1 MKLSPN
7 MLRWRCLAEDFP
19 FKTTAELA
27 ELQQI
32 LGQPRALDAVQF
44 GISIRRHGYNMFVLG
59 PPGLGK
65 RTTVNHF
72 LAEKAATEATPDD
85 WCYVHNFE
93 AAHKPRALRLPPGQ
107 GIQLQ
112 RDMSQLVEELKT
124 TIPSTLELEE
134 HQNRIQE
141 IEREARE
148 QHNQAFQELADRA
161 LERGIQLVRTQ
172 SGYAMAPVRNGQVLG
187 PEEYEKL
194 SDDDRQA
201 IEDAVKEL
209 QEELK
214 EAIERIPRWRMETRE
229 KVKELN
235 RQVARTAIGH
245 LMARLRQAYAE
256 LPEVL
261 AYFVA
266 VEKDVIEHSEEFHP
280 QPQTDDSPAAA
291 LGLPTGHTPDFLRY
305 QVNVLI
311 DNSKT
316 QGAPVISEYHPSYQ
330 NLLGRAE
337 HESRMG
343 TLVTQFTLLKPGA
356 LHQANG
362 GYLVLDA
369 LKLLQQPY
377 SWDGLKRAL
386 NARELRIESL
396 GESLSLISTVTLEP
410 EAIPLDVKVIL
421 VGDRMLYYLLYERDE
436 DFAELFRVAADFD
449 EQMDRTEE
457 NCQLYARY
465 IATMARNEKY
475 RPFARCAVARVLEE
489 SARIAGDS
497 EKLSI
502 SMMPIANLLREA
514 DYWASTDDAAV
525 VTEQHVE
532 LALDKQV
539 YRANR
544 VRTRVYEQIER
555 GTVMI
560 DTTGVQVGQV
570 NGLSVIDMGNF
581 SFGQPSRITAN
592 VRIGKGEVIDIER
605 EVDLGGALHSK
616 GVLILSSYLATRY
629 ARNRPMSLSASLAF
643 EQSYGRVD
651 GDSASVAEAC
661 ALLSALSGIAIRQ
674 SWAVTGSV
682 NQHGQVQPIGGVN
695 DKIEGFFDVCAAR
708 GLTGEQGVL
717 IPQSNVKHLML
728 RRDVV
733 AAVAAGKF
741 QVHAVETV
749 DEAIEILTG
758 KPAGAADESGAYPAG
773 SVNHAV
779 LARLEEFFRIRQS
792 LSSGGKDD
800 GKPQEP

>member
-560 DTTGVQVGQV
+560 DTAGEQVGQV

-661 ALLSALSGIAIRQ
+661 ALLSALSGIPVRQ

-733 AAVAAGKF
+733 DAVAAGKF
-741 QVHAVETV
+741 QVQAVETV

-779 LARLEEFFRIRQS
+779 LARLEEFFQIRQS

>member
-1 MKLSPN
+1 
-7 MLRWRCLAEDFP
+7 
-19 FKTTAELA
+19 
-27 ELQQI
+27 
-32 LGQPRALDAVQF
+32 
-44 GISIRRHGYNMFVLG
+44 
-59 PPGLGK
+59 
-65 RTTVNHF
+65 
-72 LAEKAATEATPDD
+72 
-85 WCYVHNFE
+85 
-93 AAHKPRALRLPPGQ
+93 
-107 GIQLQ
+107 
-112 RDMSQLVEELKT
+112 
-124 TIPSTLELEE
+124 
-134 HQNRIQE
+134 
-141 IEREARE
+141 
-148 QHNQAFQELADRA
+148 
-161 LERGIQLVRTQ
+161 
-172 SGYAMAPVRNGQVLG
+172 
-187 PEEYEKL
+187 
-194 SDDDRQA
+194 
-201 IEDAVKEL
+201 
-209 QEELK
+209 
-214 EAIERIPRWRMETRE
+214 
-229 KVKELN
+229 
-235 RQVARTAIGH
+235 
-245 LMARLRQAYAE
+245 LRQAYGE

-261 AYFVA
+261 EYLDA
-266 VEKDVIEHSEEFHP
+266 VEKDVIEHSEEFHL
-280 QPQTDDSPAAA
+280 QPQSEDSPASV
-291 LGLPTGHTPDFLRY
+291 LGLPMSHPPDFLRY

-316 QGAPVISEYHPSYQ
+316 QGAPVIYEYHPSYQ

-356 LHQANG
+356 LHRANG

-396 GESLSLISTVTLEP
+396 GESLSLVSTVTLEP

-449 EQMDRTEE
+449 EQLDRTAE

-465 IATMARNEKY
+465 IATMARNEQY
-475 RPFARCAVARVLEE
+475 RPFDQRAVARVLEE

-525 VTEQHVE
+525 VTDRHVE

-544 VRTRVYEQIER
+544 VRTRVYEQIRR

-560 DTTGVQVGQV
+560 DTSGECVGQV

-581 SFGQPSRITAN
+581 SFGQPSRITAT

-629 ARNRPMSLSASLAF
+629 SHHRPLSLSASLAF

-661 ALLSALSGIAIRQ
+661 VLLSALSRIPIHQ

-682 NQHGQVQPIGGVN
+682 NQHGKVQPIGGVN

-728 RRDVV
+728 RTDVV
-733 AAVAAGKF
+733 DAVAAGKF
-741 QVHAVETV
+741 QVHAIETV
-749 DEAIEILTG
+749 DDAIAILTG
-758 KPAGAADESGAYPAG
+758 RPAGTANEAGEYPPG
-773 SVNHAV
+773 SVNQAV
-779 LARLEEFFRIRQS
+779 AARLEEFFQIRQS
-792 LSSGGKDD
+792 LSSGAKEDS
-800 GKPQEP
+800 KRQEP

>member
-7 MLRWRCLAEDFP
+7 VLRWRCLAADFP
-19 FKTTAELA
+19 FKTTDELA

-44 GISIRRHGYNMFVLG
+44 GISIRRHGYNLFVLG

-72 LAEKAATEATPDD
+72 LGEKAATEATPDD

-93 AAHKPRALRLPPGQ
+93 AAHKPCALRLPPGQ
-107 GIQLQ
+107 GTQLQ
-112 RDMSQLVEELKT
+112 RDMGQLVEELKT

-141 IEREARE
+141 IEHEARDR
-148 QHNQAFQELADRA
+148 HNHAFQELADRA
-161 LERGIQLVRTQ
+161 MERGIQLVRTQ
-172 SGYAMAPVRNGQVLG
+172 SGYAMAPVRNGQVLA
-187 PEEYEKL
+187 PDEYEKL
-194 SDDDRQA
+194 SEDDRRG

-245 LMARLRQAYAE
+245 LMTRLQQAYAE
-256 LPEVL
+256 LPDVL
-261 AYFVA
+261 AYLAA

-280 QPQTDDSPAAA
+280 QPPADESPAAA
-291 LGLPTGHTPDFLRY
+291 LGLPIGHPPDFLRY

-421 VGDRMLYYLLYERDE
+421 VGDRMLYYMLYERDE

-475 RPFARCAVARVLEE
+475 RPFDRYAVARVLEE

-514 DYWASTDDAAV
+514 DYWASTDDSKV

-532 LALDKQV
+532 LALAKQV

-544 VRTRVYEQIER
+544 VRTRVHEQIRR

-560 DTTGVQVGQV
+560 DTAGECIGQV
-570 NGLSVIDMGNF
+570 NALSVIDMGNF

-605 EVDLGGALHSK
+605 EVELGGALHSK

-629 ARNRPMSLSASLAF
+629 AHNRPMSLSASLAF

-661 ALLSALSGIAIRQ
+661 VLLSALSRIPIRQ
-674 SWAVTGSV
+674 AWAVTGSV

-728 RRDVV
+728 RTDVV
-733 AAVAAGKF
+733 EAVAAGKF
-741 QVHAVETV
+741 HVHAVETV
-749 DEAIEILTG
+749 DDAIEVLTG
-758 KPAGAADESGAYPAG
+758 MPAGAANELGEYPPG
-773 SVNHAV
+773 SVNFAV
-779 LARLEEFFRIRQS
+779 AARIEEFFQIRQS
-792 LSSGGKDD
+792 LSSGGKED
-800 GKPQEP
+800 GKHQEP

>member
-7 MLRWRCLAEDFP
+7 VLRWRCLAEDFP
-19 FKTTAELA
+19 FETTDELA

-44 GISIRRHGYNMFVLG
+44 GISIRRHGYNLFVLG

-85 WCYVHNFE
+85 WCYVHNFD

-107 GIQLQ
+107 GTQLQ
-112 RDMSQLVEELKT
+112 RDMGQLVEELKT

-141 IEREARE
+141 IEHEARDR
-148 QHNQAFQELADRA
+148 HNQAFQELEDRA
-161 LERGIQLVRTQ
+161 MERGIELVRTQ

-194 SDDDRQA
+194 SDDDRRG

-245 LMARLRQAYAE
+245 LMARLQQAYAE
-256 LPEVL
+256 LPAVL
-261 AYFVA
+261 AYLAA

-280 QPQTDDSPAAA
+280 QPPADESTTAA
-291 LGLPTGHTPDFLRY
+291 LGLPTGQTPDFLRY

-465 IATMARNEKY
+465 IATMARNEQY
-475 RPFARCAVARVLEE
+475 RPFKRCAVARVLEE

-514 DYWASTDDAAV
+514 DYWASTDDSKV

-544 VRTRVYEQIER
+544 VRMRVHEQIRR

-560 DTTGVQVGQV
+560 DTAGACVGQV

-661 ALLSALSGIAIRQ
+661 ALLSALSGIPIRQ

-682 NQHGQVQPIGGVN
+682 NQHGHVQPIGGVN

-728 RRDVV
+728 RTDVV
-733 AAVAAGKF
+733 DAVAAGKF
-741 QVHAVETV
+741 HVYAVETV
-749 DEAIEILTG
+749 DEALELLTG
-758 KPAGAADESGAYPAG
+758 TPAGAANEEGEYPAG

-779 LARLEEFFRIRQS
+779 VARLEEFFQIRQS
-792 LSSGGKDD
+792 LASGGKED
-800 GKPQEP
+800 GKRQEP